1 MKKIFTLIIV
11 FQTLFS
17 FSQVQTK
24 TQKVIKII
32 EPQSFYLN
40 GGSKNMVG
48 GNSRTGF
55 KIDLPANTVEWYYAF
70 TTEPNK
76 NNEQNIQLE
85 NQLGF
90 ILQTAGFSSNLLNLI
105 KIPAGQGVI
114 DIYLT
119 DRKGYDIFFEK
130 DFFGMWKYTSPGH
143 NIEGSRTNI
152 KDGKVKIDD
161 LKKGSHFLVI
171 RNTSATTGVNIKLE
185 VVAIVEEVT
194 TDLSVWDKKSKDL
207 LFNSL
212 KTDVKKSFT
221 QYNEDKIDEI
231 TGCIMTKFT
240 SNIKPTDINTLAEY
254 ELKAII
260 KKYLAECTQ

>member
-1 MKKIFTLIIV
+1 MKKIFTLIILI
-11 FQTLFS
+11 QSLLS

-24 TQKVIKII
+24 TQKVIKIL

-40 GGSKNMVG
+40 GGTKSMVG

-55 KIDLPANTVEWYYAF
+55 KIDLPPNTVEWYYAF

-76 NNEQNIQLE
+76 NDEQNIQLE

-90 ILQTAGFSSNLLNLI
+90 LLKTTGFGGNLINLI
-105 KIPAGQGVI
+105 KIPVGQGLI

-161 LKKGSHFLVI
+161 VLKGSQFLVI
-171 RNTSATTGVNIKLE
+171 RNTSGTTGVNVKLE
-185 VVAIVEEVT
+185 VVAIVEEVS
-194 TDLSVWDKKSKDL
+194 TDLSIWDKKSKDL

-212 KTDVKKSFT
+212 KTDMKKSFP
-221 QYNEDKIDEI
+221 QYNEDKIDEL
-231 TGCIMTKFT
+231 TGCVMTKFT
-240 SNIKPTDINTLAEY
+240 TDLKPTDINTLAEY
-254 ELKAII
+254 ELKVKI
-260 KKYLAECTQ
+260 KKYITECNN

>member
-1 MKKIFTLIIV
+1 MKKIYTLLI
-11 FQTLFS
+11 FFYSLFAI
-17 FSQVQTK
+17 SQVQTK
-24 TQKVIKII
+24 TQKVVKIL

-40 GGSKNMVG
+40 GGTKNMVG
-48 GNSRTGF
+48 GNSRAAF
-55 KIDLPANTVEWYYAF
+55 KIDLPSNTIEWYYAF

-90 ILQTAGFSSNLLNLI
+90 ILQTAGFSGNLLSLI
-105 KIPAGQGVI
+105 KIPTGQGLI
-114 DIYLT
+114 DIFLT

-130 DFFGMWKYTSPGH
+130 DFFGMWKYISPSH

-161 LKKGSHFLVI
+161 LTKGSHFLVF

-185 VVAIVEEVT
+185 VVAIIEEVT
-194 TDLSVWDKKSKDL
+194 TDLSLWDKKSKDL

-212 KTDVKKSFT
+212 KADIKNSFLHF
-221 QYNEDKIDEI
+221 NDEKIDEI
-231 TGCIMTKFT
+231 TSCVMTRFT
-240 SNIKPTDINTLAEY
+240 SNLKPNDINNLAEY
-254 ELKAII
+254 ELKAIM
-260 KKYLAECTQ
+260 KKYLSECNL